1 MNPERSII
9 IAGVQRSGTSFL
21 CDALQKLGN
30 VGLPAEHFVKMV
42 EPQWIENK
50 EIEDIRNRIETAIQE
65 GSTANGIFGL
75 KIMWNTYCDFM
86 KIVKQ
91 LPELK
96 TIEDK
101 QIFQSLFGNITYIW
115 IRRRDKTRQAVS
127 WAKAA
132 QTGKFSLREGN
143 ETTPTIDLQFN
154 FQFISN
160 LYKLTE
166 EGETGWASYFEAI
179 KADVVKVYYE
189 DLVNNV
195 DQELALVMDHCQLDK
210 NVSITTSDIIFLR
223 QSDTINEEWV
233 ERFNESSTN

>member
-91 LPELK
+91 LP
-96 TIEDK
+96 
-101 QIFQSLFGNITYIW
+101 
-115 IRRRDKTRQAVS
+115 
-127 WAKAA
+127 
-132 QTGKFSLREGN
+132 
-143 ETTPTIDLQFN
+143 
-154 FQFISN
+154 
-160 LYKLTE
+160 
-166 EGETGWASYFEAI
+166 
-179 KADVVKVYYE
+179 
-189 DLVNNV
+189 
-195 DQELALVMDHCQLDK
+195 
-210 NVSITTSDIIFLR
+210 
-223 QSDTINEEWV
+223 
-233 ERFNESSTN
+233 